1 MLCRGMSQSIDE
13 QLLASRRRLQF
24 EVRAALSCRTKAQK
38 LALVA
43 RWREQYDPIYV
54 QELLNVARNKQAAGD
69 ILAWDLNNF

>member
-1 MLCRGMSQSIDE
+1 M
-13 QLLASRRRLQF
+13 QF
-24 EVRAALSCRTKAQK
+24 EVREALSCRTKAQK

-54 QELLNVARNKQAAGD
+54 QELLNVARNKTAAGD